1 MEVERDSIKLD
12 LSNDLI
18 KDACSLS
25 MKAHNNQD
33 YYVTN
38 TTKKYASS
46 SSKEVFIIAFKGS
59 FEVDGF
65 YKDDHFGE
73 TAVDDKL
80 CPSLQRIGQDLLGK
94 VNGSLLITFQ
104 NLLNNSGLK
113 SEVEKAVK
121 EGKKIL
127 FAGHSFGGAIA
138 SLATLWLLDE
148 YTRKQNKRFAV
159 GCVTFGS
166 PLIGDG
172 TVTHAVRREKWTDHF
187 THFVLEHDIVPRM
200 MLAPKTSVQ
209 NHLPGISKFFQDN
222 VNPVTT
228 QKPNKIAK
236 FLNIKKSEK
245 PADHD
250 PMVDDNDAEKF
261 FENVLINAS
270 TVASHD
276 AYDLME
282 PTNSLKEK
290 LSADFVKVSPYRPLG
305 RYVFCT
311 QGEDAASPRQ
321 QLVVENPNAVL
332 QLLFY
337 FLQLPNEDQDSAQFA
352 VQSLHENF
360 GYEEE
365 INKNGL
371 QIDNRVNLKDL
382 NNHLLTS
389 NGATGD
395 VVRTKNKALFELA
408 TSAKWCLL
416 AAEEAE
422 KRKKENEDQIKESMR
437 KYKSDN
443 SKTKPK
449 IIEDMIDE
457 ILKYK
462 QKHDDGAIDYYE
474 AFKLQN
480 EHDDFKANV
489 NRLEQAKI
497 WDVVMEMVVR
507 KDLPDEFE
515 VWDELVELATQ
526 FRRLYEPL
534 DIANYYRHLKGED
547 NKGLT
552 YMQVRPKRYK
562 FTQRWFEHANVTG
575 FEKGCESTFV
585 ADVEEFTNE
594 IIKKKKTTDEVKKT
608 TDEVKKGLESIH
620 DKIKKWQSDEKI
632 ANADVLWGKSALSK
646 LEATLANSN

>member
-25 MKAHNNQD
+25 MKNHNNQD
-33 YYVTN
+33 DYVTN
-38 TTKKYASS
+38 NTKKHA

-80 CPSLQRIGQDLLGK
+80 FPSLQRIGQGLLGK
-94 VNGSLLITFQ
+94 VNGSLLIIFQ
-104 NLLNNSGLK
+104 NLLNTSGLK
-113 SEVEKAVK
+113 AEVENAVK

-127 FAGHSFGGAIA
+127 FAGHSSGGALA
-138 SLATLWLLDE
+138 SFATLWLLDE
-148 YTRKQNKRFAV
+148 YTRKQNKRFAI

-200 MLAPKTSVQ
+200 MLAPKTSVL
-209 NHLPGISKFFQDN
+209 NHLPSISKFFQDN
-222 VNPVTT
+222 VNPVVTT

-236 FLNIKKSEK
+236 FLGKKKSEK

-250 PMVDDNDAEKF
+250 PMVEDDDAEKF
-261 FENVLINAS
+261 FVNVLINAS

-276 AYDLME
+276 AYDLMG

-311 QGEDAASPRQ
+311 LGEDAASPRQ

-337 FLQLPNEDQDSAQFA
+337 FLQLPNEDQVLAQFA

-365 INKNGL
+365 INKL

-395 VVRTKNKALFELA
+395 VVRIKNKALFELA
-408 TSAKWCLL
+408 ASAKWCLL

-443 SKTKPK
+443 SKTKLK
-449 IIEDMIDE
+449 IIEDLIDE
-457 ILKYK
+457 ILAYK
-462 QKHDDGAIDYYE
+462 RKHDDGEIDYYE

-515 VWDELVELATQ
+515 TWDELVELATQ

-534 DIANYYRHLKGED
+534 DIANYYRHFKGDD
-547 NKGLT
+547 NQGT
-552 YMQVRPKRYK
+552 PYIQVRPKRYK

-585 ADVEEFTNE
+585 ADVEELTNE
-594 IIKKKKTTDEVKKT
+594 VIKKKKTI
-608 TDEVKKGLESIH
+608 DEVKKGLESIH

-646 LEATLANSN
+646 LDATLTNVN